1 MKLGLVTGMDEF
13 LGIFGSII
21 IGQVV
26 AFVLACVFLFIIGKK
41 IVVYFNGKIELEKK
55 RDKDIETAL
64 AEVAKYPQY
73 RKQSIAVQQE
83 LQGEI
88 NVLKEAIDKNT
99 RKMEEIETGNKTR
112 ELNRIRNKLIESYNY
127 YTSERRNPTKSW
139 TEMESQS
146 FLSMFAAYED
156 FGGDGFIHSTVEP
169 AMRALE
175 VIDMNDFQRIGEAM
189 KSRG

>member
-1 MKLGLVTGMDEF
+1 MNIALVTGMDEF
-13 LGIFGSII
+13 LGIFGSVTV
-21 IGQVV
+21 GQVV
-26 AFVLACVFLFIIGKK
+26 TFVLACVFLFVIGKK
-41 IVVYFNGKIELEKK
+41 IVVYFNNKIELEKK

-146 FLSMFAAYED
+146 FWSMFLDYED
-156 FGGDGFIHSTVEP
+156 LGGDGFIHTTVEP
-169 AMRALE
+169 EMRALE
-175 VIDMNDFQRIGEAM
+175 VIDMNDFQRITEAM

>member
-1 MKLGLVTGMDEF
+1 MNIALVTGMDEF
-13 LGIFGSII
+13 LGIFGSIT

-26 AFVLACVFLFIIGKK
+26 TFVLACVFLFIVGKK
-41 IVVYFNGKIELEKK
+41 IVIYFNNKTELEKK

-64 AEVAKYPQY
+64 AEVSKYPQY
-73 RKQSIAVQQE
+73 RKQSISVQQE

-99 RKMEEIETGNKTR
+99 KKMEEIETGNKTR

-146 FLSMFAAYED
+146 FWSMFSDYED
-156 FGGDGFIHSTVEP
+156 LGGDGFVHSTVEP

>member
-1 MKLGLVTGMDEF
+1 MNIALVTGMDEF
-13 LGIFGSII
+13 LGIFGSVT

-26 AFVLACVFLFIIGKK
+26 TFVLACIFLFIVGKK
-41 IVVYFNGKIELEKK
+41 IVIYFNNKIELEKK

-64 AEVAKYPQY
+64 AEVSKYPQY
-73 RKQSIAVQQE
+73 RKQSISVQQE

-99 RKMEEIETGNKTR
+99 KKMEEIETGNKTR

-146 FLSMFAAYED
+146 FWSMFSDYED
-156 FGGDGFIHSTVEP
+156 LGGDGFVHSTVEP